1 MKKLITGIMAAT
13 VLTASFQMM
22 NVSSAYAGSVNIA
35 GSFGSFQVPSKSL
48 VELRWDRVVPQQ
60 YDYSC
65 GSAAVAT
72 LLTYHYD
79 RETSEAEVFDLMFA
93 SGDKEKIQQH
103 GFSMLDMKRYLDA
116 QNLDSDGFRIELDDF
131 IRIGV
136 PAITLI
142 NTGGYKHF
150 VVIKGMDED
159 RVLVGDP
166 AVGTVVVPKEHFRK
180 LWDGTVLG
188 ARREMELAQL
198 HFNHEDDWRIRPDSP
213 LKQGMR
219 RSGVGSALLGLPG
232 DNEMG
237 K

>member
-1 MKKLITGIMAAT
+1 MKRLITGAA
-13 VLTASFQMM
+13 ASLLAITMLVEGTPAQ
-22 NVSSAYAGSVNIA
+22 AGPVNIA
-35 GSFGSFQVPSKSL
+35 GSFGSFKVPSKSL
-48 VELRWDRVVPQQ
+48 VEMRWDRVIPQQ

-79 RETSEAEVFDLMFA
+79 RPTSEAEVFDSMFA
-93 SGDKEKIQQH
+93 SGDQEKIQQH
-103 GFSMLDMKRYLDA
+103 GFSMLDMKRYLDEE
-116 QNLDSDGFRIELDDF
+116 NLDSDGFRIELDDF
-131 IRIGV
+131 IRVGV

-150 VVIKGMDED
+150 VVIKGMDDD

-166 AVGTVVVPKEHFRK
+166 AVGTVVVPKAHFQT
-180 LWDGTVLG
+180 LWGGTVLG
-188 ARREMELAQL
+188 ARRDMEIAQ
-198 HFNHEDDWRIRPDSP
+198 HNFNHGDDWRIRPDSP

-219 RSGVGSALLGLPG
+219 RSGIGTTVLNLPG
-232 DNEMG
+232 PNEMG